1 MFMVYLSD
9 TERGSILYYDDNDH
23 DIQVNPILHAVLNWV
38 PALFYYSH
46 DTAAAYLL
54 QLKQKSL
61 GSF

>member
-1 MFMVYLSD
+1 MDSHRF
-9 TERGSILYYDDNDH
+9 DDNDH